1 VNDVTGNQDQVRRI
15 FSERADVYTTSAP
28 HRDPQV
34 LSWLVDCAQP
44 QADWRALDIATGTG
58 HTAFALSPHV
68 REVVALDLTPAMLD
82 EARGLAARRGI
93 TNVRFVVGDAHEL
106 PFGDGS
112 FELVTCRRAP
122 HHFDDLPRALCEMR
136 RVLVPDG
143 RLVIDDRSVPEDD
156 WIDAIM
162 HELDTLHDRSHV
174 RQYRPSAWRRLLEDA
189 GFEVE
194 SAEPYVKHRPV
205 RSLTDRVAPK
215 DVAKIHEI
223 LDKLS
228 TEEKTKLNL
237 IETNEE
243 RYSNHWYV
251 MIAARSL

>member
-1 VNDVTGNQDQVRRI
+1 MNDIAGNQDQVRRI
-15 FSERADVYTTSAP
+15 LSERADVYTTSAT

-34 LSWLVDCAQP
+34 LAWLVECAQP
-44 QADWRALDIATGTG
+44 EADWRALDIATGTG
-58 HTAFALSPHV
+58 HTAFALAPHV

-82 EARGLAARRGI
+82 EARTLAAERGI

-106 PFGDGS
+106 PFDDGA

-122 HHFDDLPRALCEMR
+122 HHFNDLPRALCEMR

-174 RQYRPSAWRRLLEDA
+174 RQYRPSAWRNLLEDA
-189 GFEVE
+189 GFEVDSVE
-194 SAEPYVKHRPV
+194 LYIQHRPV
-205 RSLTDRVAPK
+205 RSLTERVNPK
-215 DVAKIHEI
+215 DVAKIHRI
-223 LDKLS
+223 LDELS
-228 TEEKTKLNL
+228 AEEKAKLNL
-237 IETNEE
+237 IETNGES
-243 RYSNHWYV
+243 YSNHWYV
-251 MIAARSL
+251 MIAARRT

>member
-1 VNDVTGNQDQVRRI
+1 VNDARGNQDQVRRI
-15 FSERADVYTTSAP
+15 FSERADVYTISAA

-44 QADWRALDIATGTG
+44 QANWRALDIATGTG

-68 REVVALDLTPAMLD
+68 REIVALDLTPAMLD
-82 EARGLAARRGI
+82 EARGLAAKRGI
-93 TNVRFVVGDAHEL
+93 TNVRFIVGDAQEL
-106 PFGDGS
+106 PFDDGS
-112 FELVTCRRAP
+112 FELITCRRAP
-122 HHFDDLPRALCEMR
+122 HHFNDLPRALREMR
-136 RVLVPDG
+136 RVLVPSG

-174 RQYRPSAWRRLLEDA
+174 RQYRPSAWRRLLEAA

-194 SAEPYVKHRPV
+194 SARPYVKHRPI
-205 RSLTDRVAPK
+205 RSLTDRVDPK
-215 DVAKIHEI
+215 DGAKIHEI
-223 LDKLS
+223 LGRLS
-228 TEEKTKLNL
+228 TEEKAKLNL
-237 IETNEE
+237 IGTGEE

-251 MIAARSL
+251 MIAAKCG

>member
-1 VNDVTGNQDQVRRI
+1 VDGTAGNQDQVRRI
-15 FSERADVYTTSAP
+15 FSERAAAYTTSAA

-34 LSWLVDCAQP
+34 LSRLIEYAQLE
-44 QADWRALDIATGTG
+44 ASWRALDIATGTG

-82 EARGLAARRGI
+82 EARGLAAERGI
-93 TNVRFVVGDAHEL
+93 TNVRFVLGDAHEL
-106 PFGDGS
+106 PFDDAF

-122 HHFDDLPRALCEMR
+122 HHFNDLPRALCEMR

-189 GFEVE
+189 GFKVE
-194 SAEPYVKHRPV
+194 SAEPYVKHRPI
-205 RSLTDRVAPK
+205 RSLTDRVDPK
-215 DVAKIHEI
+215 DVARIHEI
-223 LDKLS
+223 LNGLS
-228 TEEKTKLNL
+228 AEEKAKLNL
-237 IETNEE
+237 IETEGE
-243 RYSNHWYV
+243 RYSDHWYV

>member
-1 VNDVTGNQDQVRRI
+1 VNDPTGHQDQVRRI
-15 FSERADVYTTSAP
+15 FSERADVYTISAA

-34 LSWLVDCAQP
+34 LSWLVDCVQP
-44 QADWRALDIATGTG
+44 QSNWRALDIATGTG

-82 EARGLAARRGI
+82 EARGLAAKRGI
-93 TNVRFVVGDAHEL
+93 TNVRFIVGDAHEL
-106 PFGDGS
+106 PFDDGS
-112 FELVTCRRAP
+112 FELVACRRAA
-122 HHFDDLPRALCEMR
+122 HHFNDLPRALREMR
-136 RVLVPDG
+136 RVLVPNG

-174 RQYRPSAWRRLLEDA
+174 RQYRPSAWRRLLEAA

-194 SAEPYVKHRPV
+194 SATPYVKHRPI
-205 RSLTDRVAPK
+205 RSLTDRVDPK

-223 LDKLS
+223 LGRLS
-228 TEEKTKLNL
+228 TEEKAKLNL
-237 IETNEE
+237 IETGEE
-243 RYSNHWYV
+243 RYSDHWYV
-251 MIAARSL
+251 MIAAKCG

>member
-1 VNDVTGNQDQVRRI
+1 MNDTAGNQDQVRRI
-15 FSERADVYTTSAP
+15 FSERADVYTTSAA

-34 LSWLVDCAQP
+34 LSRLIEYARP
-44 QADWRALDIATGTG
+44 QAGWRALDIATGTG

-82 EARGLAARRGI
+82 EARGLAAEHGI
-93 TNVRFVVGDAHEL
+93 TNVRFVLGDAHEL
-106 PFGDGS
+106 PFGDAF

-122 HHFDDLPRALCEMR
+122 HHFNDLPRALREMR

-174 RQYRPSAWRRLLEDA
+174 RQYRPSAWRRLVEDA
-189 GFEVE
+189 GFKVE

-205 RSLTDRVAPK
+205 RSLTDRVDPE

-223 LDKLS
+223 LDGLS
-228 TEEKTKLNL
+228 AEEKAKLNL
-237 IETNEE
+237 IETEGE

-251 MIAARSL
+251 MIAAKCI